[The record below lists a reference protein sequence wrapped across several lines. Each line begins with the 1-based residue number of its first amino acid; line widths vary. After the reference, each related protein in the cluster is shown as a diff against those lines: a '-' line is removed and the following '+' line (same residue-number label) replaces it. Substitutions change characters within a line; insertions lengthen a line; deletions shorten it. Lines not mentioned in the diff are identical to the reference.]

1 MRKNKAS
8 QLQASTIIEKALGI
22 HKNRMA
28 YHKVN
33 LEYDRSKD
41 FSVYVAGGLVM
52 SALSNIIDNA
62 IYWVCRKREMLQG
75 IYNCSICIK
84 MDTEHFDGPAIAIA
98 DNGVGF
104 LMNPEDVI
112 LPFRTMKPNGMGV
125 GLYYVNL
132 VMEMSKGKL
141 LFVEPKD
148 AGFGA
153 EYNGACVV
161 LVFSNSK

>member
-1 MRKNKAS
+1 
-8 QLQASTIIEKALGI
+8 
-22 HKNRMA
+22 
-28 YHKVN
+28 
-33 LEYDRSKD
+33 
-41 FSVYVAGGLVM
+41 
-52 SALSNIIDNA
+52 
-62 IYWVCRKREMLQG
+62 
-75 IYNCSICIK
+75 

-161 LVFSNSK
+161 LVFPNSK